1 MFKVR
6 RTLVVVGGS
15 VDIGSGPNLYRSSS
29 VLLKT
34 DVNLEAAGGLTLGAG
49 GTVTGT
55 FTAKKTNVG
64 TVIADAGTL
73 SIKKHLNGGG
83 TTTVDGGS
91 VTGVT
96 AVFSG
101 SVNAGTQ
108 CVLPYGASAVTT
120 NGEIK
125 VYHGT
130 FLPHFTFKS
139 GGTQYTVSLPNVTAG
154 TMLVTVGSPPD

>member
-6 RTLVVVGGS
+6 RTLIVVGGS
-15 VDIGSGPNLYRSSS
+15 VDIGSGPNLYRSSAA
-29 VLLKT
+29 LLKT
-34 DVNLEAAGGLTLGAG
+34 DVSLEAVGGLTLGAPG
-49 GTVTGT
+49 TVNSNMLIRKTAIGTVT
-55 FTAKKTNVG
+55 
-64 TVIADAGTL
+64 IDAGT
-73 SIKKHLNGGG
+73 IAIRKHLALGG
-83 TTTVDGGS
+83 TTTIDGGT

-130 FLPHFTFKS
+130 FLPHFTFRS

-154 TMLVTVGSPPD
+154 TMLFTVGSPPD